1 VDGDASTGKIWRTRW
16 FRLAVA
22 VCILN
27 ILVDLALVGI
37 ARGRPASEYGWT
49 RELGIRLWMFAVVAP
64 IALQGL
70 IVGIASL
77 FFMARSRA
85 SRRRPLK

>member
-1 VDGDASTGKIWRTRW
+1 MNRVASTGKIWQTRW

-27 ILVDLALVGI
+27 IIVDLVLVAI

-49 RELGIRLWMFAVVAP
+49 RELGMRLWMFAVIAP

-70 IVGIASL
+70 IAGIASL
-77 FFMARSRA
+77 LFMARSKA
-85 SRRRPLK
+85 SQRRP